1 MYYHNVGMRGSRG
14 GGGSRGPD
22 PPPHPPLGK
31 FKFQN
36 SIFIVKLTKKEPY
49 HPPPLSLENISGSAH
64 CWSEE
69 ILNLLQYSGSLY
81 SVTVRPSMIDYS

>member
-1 MYYHNVGMRGSRG
+1 MYYHNVGMRGSSG

-22 PPPHPPLGK
+22 PPPLLGK

-36 SIFIVKLTKKEPY
+36 SIFIVKLPKIFLGTL
-49 HPPPLSLENISGSAH
+49 PPPLSLENVSGSAH
-64 CWSEE
+64 GWSEE
-69 ILNLLQYSGSLY
+69 ILNVLQYSGPLY